1 MFEGWG
7 IGEVLYCSW
16 IIGAVVTALIIS
28 HDAEEIDTI
37 TASFLF
43 CSLLWPLVWLAAFC
57 PSPRRKRH

>member
-16 IIGAVVTALIIS
+16 IIGAVVTALIMS
-28 HDAEEIDTI
+28 HDAKEIDTI

-43 CSLLWPLVWLAAFC
+43 CSLLWPLVWIYSFL
-57 PSPRRKRH
+57 PTSRKKKN